1 MVKLMNFKETIL
13 EGVIEINPFFADD
26 IRGNFIKDYSDE
38 IFKKNNIKF
47 NVAEIFYTKSKKGV
61 VRGLHFQRVKQQQ
74 KLIRC
79 IEGCIFDVIVDLRKN
94 SPTFKKWIAFELTED
109 NNKEILIPGGCA
121 HGFLALKDSIVSYK
135 CDEKFYGEY
144 DDGIIWNDKNLD
156 VKWPIEFI
164 DSKPRVILSDK
175 DKSLQSFNEFMER
188 YGGF

>member
-79 IEGCIFDVIVDLRKN
+79 IEGCIFDVIVDLRK
-94 SPTFKKWIAFELTED
+94 K
-109 NNKEILIPGGCA
+109 
-121 HGFLALKDSIVSYK
+121 
-135 CDEKFYGEY
+135 
-144 DDGIIWNDKNLD
+144 
-156 VKWPIEFI
+156 
-164 DSKPRVILSDK
+164 
-175 DKSLQSFNEFMER
+175 
-188 YGGF
+188 